1 MFINRFAALATC
13 LIVGA
18 AAEGCRR
25 PVSPPA
31 SVSPALT
38 PAQEAATKEYVALL
52 DRQLQI
58 MEQSADILASVRD
71 NQAAKD
77 AAKQKLVQLAVAGD
91 ALERRLREQQ
101 PTDVVVIAA
110 ANQRLAEHKQLVAD
124 KLLAEVRRI
133 NQLPGGQEFFQSEL
147 RPLLAAVK
155 GR

>member
-1 MFINRFAALATC
+1 MNRFAAFAAC

-25 PVSPPA
+25 PASPPA

-38 PAQEAATKEYVALL
+38 PAQEAATKDYVALL

-58 MEQSADILASVRD
+58 MEQSAEILGAVQD

-77 AAKQKLVQLAVAGD
+77 TAKQKLVHLAVAGD
-91 ALERRLREQQ
+91 ALERRVRDQQ
-101 PTDVVVIAA
+101 PTDVLVIAT
-110 ANQRLAEHKQLVAD
+110 ANQRLAERKQQVAD

-133 NQLPGGQEFFQSEL
+133 NQMPGGQDFFQSEL